1 MWTKVGWAEVGV
13 QLDHDGTVDTTG
25 TINSKS
31 SPGVIQRIDPLRI
44 NMNEEGDTVC
54 NTTDAC
60 PVDDGVSDVVLVMSL
75 EGVVDRVV
83 EGNGG
88 EGRARKFGIL
98 ARQFQ
103 ATVGAP
109 FGIAVEGEVHI
120 AEIHTCRSLR
130 RCGRRNVD
138 LGRYHSEDGAGGQ
151 QVRHGTSTIEDNHE
165 GRVDMNIIG
174 GARELLIYRLLDRF
188 EV

>member
-1 MWTKVGWAEVGV
+1 MWAKVGWAEVGV
-13 QLDHDGTVDTTG
+13 QLNHDGTVDATG

-31 SPGVIQRIDPLRI
+31 SSCIIQRVDPFRI

-60 PVDDGVSDVVLVMSL
+60 PVDDGVSDVVLVISL

-109 FGIAVEGEVHI
+109 CGIAVEGEVHV
-120 AEIHTCRSLR
+120 AEIHTSRSLR
-130 RCGRRNVD
+130 RCGWRNVD

-151 QVRHGTSTIEDNHE
+151 QVRHGTIEDNHE